1 MENRCGA
8 TGNKRRRRR
17 RRRSPAHPHPASD
30 ERRPSGLC
38 DSLLRSFLDRTNRNQ
53 RRRPPASDGVC
64 PELPHFPRL
73 SHFLGTNLTAEGRWS
88 DLPDV
93 LLLSVLDRLP
103 SLRDLFLA
111 ASVCRSW
118 RSVFRSYFS
127 SASYGRPPLL
137 ILPDVVFGTY
147 QWIEP
152 PRCRLMSPAG
162 SFSEG
167 HSMVPSETLR
177 LSLLGSS
184 YGQLIFR
191 YRLGVVV
198 ADAFTGEELRPPTL
212 SKSHRFYFGA
222 LTGPLSSPGSHLL
235 LCDKQSLFLWQVGS
249 NSWKECSFEQ
259 HHFFIISVMAF
270 KDNIFVLSSSETL
283 YSLQFSPSFG
293 MKEFIVQWGG
303 ESSGWAVVIGSNSR
317 MVECDGKLM
326 LIRIVPLGEE
336 IDFYFV
342 VYCLD
347 LSGQPT
353 WLKVDNLGDWALF
366 VDINGSF
373 SISCAHPGRWGGRSN
388 CIYYVDREF
397 DHWHEFSL
405 DDPTSN
411 IAEVENPLY
420 FTNHNSPKWPSPIW
434 VYPSM
439 LY

>member
-1 MENRCGA
+1 MENRRRA

-17 RRRSPAHPHPASD
+17 RSPAPPLPASD
-30 ERRPSGLC
+30 ERRSGLR
-38 DSLLRSFLDRTNRNQ
+38 DSLLRSSLDRTNRNQ
-53 RRRPPASDGVC
+53 RHRPPASD
-64 PELPHFPRL
+64 R
-73 SHFLGTNLTAEGRWS
+73 TNLAASQFLAAEDLWS
-88 DLPDV
+88 DLPDL

-103 SLRDLFLA
+103 SVRDLFLV

-118 RSVFRSYFS
+118 RSVFRSYFP

-137 ILPDVVFGTY
+137 ILPCVEPEAY

-152 PRCRLMSPAG
+152 PRCLLRSPSG
-162 SFSEG
+162 PFSSG
-167 HSMVPSETLR
+167 RSMVPSETLCMT
-177 LSLLGSS
+177 LLGSS

-191 YRLGVVV
+191 NRVGAVV

-212 SKSHRFYFGA
+212 PEPHRFYFGA

-249 NSWKECSFEQ
+249 SSWKECSFEQ
-259 HHFFIISVMAF
+259 HHFFIIGVMAF

-293 MKEFIVQWGG
+293 VKELTVPWCG
-303 ESSGWAVVIGSNSR
+303 ESSSWAVAFGSCSR

-326 LIRIVPLGEE
+326 LIRFVPFGEE
-336 IDFYFV
+336 TDLCFAVYSLDF
-342 VYCLD
+342 
-347 LSGQPT
+347 SGQPT
-353 WLKVDNLGDWALF
+353 WSKVDNLGDWALF
-366 VDINGSF
+366 VDIKSNF

-388 CIYYVDREF
+388 CIYNVDRLF
-397 DHWHEFSL
+397 DHWHEFPL
-405 DDPTSN
+405 DAPTRD
-411 IAEVENPLY
+411 IAEVEHPFD
-420 FTNHNSPKWPSPIW
+420 FTSLSLLKWPSPIW